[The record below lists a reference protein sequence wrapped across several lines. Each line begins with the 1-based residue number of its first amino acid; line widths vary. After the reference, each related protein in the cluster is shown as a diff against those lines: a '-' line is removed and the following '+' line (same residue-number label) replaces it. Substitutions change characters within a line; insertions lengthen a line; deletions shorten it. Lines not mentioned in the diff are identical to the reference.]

1 MNVSADDYEV
11 VALTLYGEARGCHV
25 LDRLGVLAVIRERYL
40 RPGWWSKPG
49 HTWADVCRFPWAFS
63 AWHSHDDAHRRNH
76 EAMMRAK
83 EVDKATFEACFSL
96 AEYAI
101 NAMKDRDVATIFN
114 ASGPDDIPTHYH
126 DRSIDTPKA
135 WGEKVKEIVPPWK
148 SAFRWYV
155 VYEGRPRRRGA

>member
-49 HTWADVCRFPWAFS
+49 HTWTDVCRFPWAFS

-83 EVDKATFEACFSL
+83 EGDKGTCEARLSR
-96 AEYAI
+96 AEHAS
-101 NAMKDRDVATIFN
+101 NAMKDRDVATGVN
-114 ASGPDDIPTHYH
+114 ARGPAGGPSHY
-126 DRSIDTPKA
+126 
-135 WGEKVKEIVPPWK
+135 
-148 SAFRWYV
+148 
-155 VYEGRPRRRGA
+155 